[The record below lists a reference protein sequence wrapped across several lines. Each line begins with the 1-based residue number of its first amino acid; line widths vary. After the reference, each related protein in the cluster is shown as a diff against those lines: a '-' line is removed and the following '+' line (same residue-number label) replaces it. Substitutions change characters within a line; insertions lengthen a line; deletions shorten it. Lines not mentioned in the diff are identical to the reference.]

1 MRNKVTDRGFLAK
14 TSAYGESSLIL
25 KALTRGHGMISIIAK
40 GIRKKPGAETLS
52 PVNDY
57 ELVLYE
63 PGEGGLYLL
72 SEFSLAR
79 EYDLSRKAECWAA
92 AECALELYGKLII
105 PQDENPQYYDLLHD
119 LFAYVESLDRNAILI
134 WWRFLLRIY
143 SLLGIPFGTDL
154 CFHCGQRSKSIAAY
168 EKGSARLVCL
178 DCLDTNADP
187 ERYEILTSQSSRI
200 LALLPGIGDY
210 VNSLTPTRQSVAQL
224 NQLFA
229 DYYQDHFNRRLELRS
244 LKVLE
249 QFYR

>member
-1 MRNKVTDRGFLAK
+1 MRSKVTDRGILAK

-25 KALTRGHGMISIIAK
+25 KAFTRGHGMISMIAK

-79 EYDLSRKAECWAA
+79 EYDLSHKAECWAA
-92 AECALELYGKLII
+92 SECALELYGKLII
-105 PQDENPQYYDLLHD
+105 PQDENPHYYDLLHD
-119 LFAYVESLDRNAILI
+119 LFAYLESLDKNAILI

-143 SLLGIPFGTDL
+143 SMLGIPFRTDL
-154 CFHCGQRSKSIAAY
+154 CSHCGYRGKNIAAY
-168 EKGSARLVCL
+168 EKGSARLVCP
-178 DCLDTNADP
+178 DCLDTNTDP
-187 ERYEILTSQSSRI
+187 ERYTILTSQSSRV
-200 LALLPGIGDY
+200 LALLPRIGDF
-210 VNSLTPTRQSVAQL
+210 VNSLTPTRQSVSQL

-244 LKVLE
+244 LGVLE

>member
-25 KALTRGHGMISIIAK
+25 KTFTRGHGMISVIAK
-40 GIRKKPGAETLS
+40 GIRKKPGAETLY

-57 ELVLYE
+57 EFVLYE

-79 EYDLSRKAECWAA
+79 EYDLSRKAECWAV
-92 AECALELYGKLII
+92 AECALELYGKLMI

-119 LFAYVESLDRNAILI
+119 LFAYLESLERNAILI

-143 SLLGIPFGTDL
+143 SMLGIPFNPDL
-154 CFHCGQRSKSIAAY
+154 CSQCGRRAKSIAAY
-168 EKGSARLVCL
+168 ENESAKLVCP
-178 DCLDTNADP
+178 DCLDTQADP
-187 ERYEILTSQSSRI
+187 DRYTILTSQSSRVM
-200 LALLPGIGDY
+200 ALLPRIGGYLD
-210 VNSLTPTRQSVAQL
+210 SFTLTRQSVTQL
-224 NQLFA
+224 NTLFA
-229 DYYQDHFNRRLELRS
+229 DYWSEHFNRPLKLRS